1 MKKAAVSLLLAALGM
16 TTPTWK
22 DVDRLVSEQKLE
34 EASTAAAEIRAAA
47 KKSRNEPEE
56 TRALIREVQLRTA
69 LHGYETAV
77 RFLKEEPWPKGLK
90 SRTVLNLFYAR
101 SLVTYAQAYG
111 WEIGQREKVDTK
123 GVVDLKAWTR
133 EQIFA
138 EAARAFAEVWS
149 EREALGKEPASS
161 LAEFVETNTYP
172 PGVRPTVRDAAAYL
186 FVELLADS
194 AGWRPDQSNELF
206 ALDFPALVAGNAAAS
221 AGVKLDD
228 PAVHPLLRMGA
239 VLDDLEAWH
248 GGRRE
253 REAELEARLE
263 RLRRI
268 HAAFTATPD
277 RDLIRKDLAARLP
290 AFRSLPWWAMGQA
303 EFAEMTR
310 ESEKPGN
317 LVRARALALEGEK
330 AFPDSVGGRRC
341 RSVVSGIEAPS
352 WQLAAMAADGP
363 RKRSVEVTYRNL
375 PALHFRAYALDLE
388 KRLAAARDYNLL
400 PAYRELNELVAS
412 GKPVA
417 VWTVELPPTPDFKPH
432 RTFVTPPMTTPGLYA
447 VVASQRQDFAREP
460 NQILAA
466 NVLVT
471 DLVLAVR
478 STNYRWRRGP
488 RSLR

>member
-1 MKKAAVSLLLAALGM
+1 MKKAAVSLLLAALAV
-16 TTPTWK
+16 TVPTWK

-34 EASTAAAEIRAAA
+34 EASRAAGEIRAAA
-47 KKSRNEPEE
+47 KRSGNETEE

-77 RFLKEEPWPKGLK
+77 RFLKEEPWPKGLR
-90 SRTVLNLFYAR
+90 SRTVLNLYYAR
-101 SLVTYAQAYG
+101 SLVVYSQAYG

-138 EAARAFAEVWS
+138 EAARAFAEAWK
-149 EREALGKEPASS
+149 ERPALGKEPAAS
-161 LAEFVETNTYP
+161 LAEFVDTNTYP
-172 PGVRPTVRDAAAYL
+172 PGVRPTVRDALAYL

-206 ALDFPALVAGNAAAS
+206 TLDFPALVEGNPRAS

-228 PAVHPLLRMGA
+228 PSVHPLLRMGA

-248 GGRRE
+248 AARGE

-263 RLRRI
+263 RLRRL
-268 HAAFTATPD
+268 HAAFTQAPD
-277 RDLIRKDLAARLP
+277 RQAIRKDLASRLP
-290 AFRSLPWWAMGQA
+290 AFRSVPWWAMGQA

-310 ESEKPGN
+310 EAEKPGN

-330 AFPDSVGGRRC
+330 AFPGSVGGRRC
-341 RSVVSGIEAPS
+341 RSIVAGIEAPS
-352 WQLAAMAADGP
+352 WQLAAMASDSP
-363 RKRSVEVTYRNL
+363 RRRSVEVTHRNL

-388 KRLAAARDYNLL
+388 KRLASARDYNLL

-412 GKPVA
+412 GTPAASWSVD
-417 VWTVELPPTPDFKPH
+417 LPPTPDYASH
-432 RTFVTPPMTTPGLYA
+432 RTFVTLPAMAPGLYA
-447 VVASQRQDFAREP
+447 VLAS
-460 NQILAA
+460 
-466 NVLVT
+466 
-471 DLVLAVR
+471 
-478 STNYRWRRGP
+478 
-488 RSLR
+488 